1 MGEINVA
8 QTSAPGEFHSRECMG
23 SSFPLI
29 QTFLKLFSLQSS
41 LFVWFYFFVR
51 HNPYNIPPPPPRSL
65 SSSSSSPS
73 LSSPPPPPPP
83 SSTSSSLSS
92 STSSTS
98 STSSSLS
105 SSTSSSSSSE
115 SQLSPPKLLP
125 LTYAVTTT
133 TYLLWSMSHLSYHY
147 LHILK
152 VLLRSCRSSA
162 SGLF

>member
-29 QTFLKLFSLQSS
+29 QTFLKLFSLQSP

-83 SSTSSSLSS
+83 SSTSSSLS
-92 STSSTS
+92 SSTS